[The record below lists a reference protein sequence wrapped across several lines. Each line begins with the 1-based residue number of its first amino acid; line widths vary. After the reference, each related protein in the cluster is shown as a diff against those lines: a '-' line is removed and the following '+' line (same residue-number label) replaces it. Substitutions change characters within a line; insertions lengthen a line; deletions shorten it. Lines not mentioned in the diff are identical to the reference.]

1 MVSSEPRKIAV
12 PLTVVPLSTRGRVPA
27 EAPCLGCGSAPQ
39 LHQPDG
45 NAPERL
51 LGTCDAC
58 GAWHLIECDG
68 SVVVL
73 LPDATALCA
82 TEAVHQPSKP
92 RRGSPSLSPLPVG
105 SQRVPTPVTSM
116 NRRITRAG
124 MITPAS

>member
-1 MVSSEPRKIAV
+1 MVSSEPRKISV

-27 EAPCLGCGSAPQ
+27 EAPCLGCGSALE

-58 GAWHLIECDG
+58 GAWHLLDCDG

-82 TEAVHQPSKP
+82 TEAVHRPSKP
-92 RRGSPSLSPLPVG
+92 RRGLPYLSPSPVR
-105 SQRVPTPVTSM
+105 SRRVPTPATSM
-116 NRRITRAG
+116 SRRITEAG